1 MTVLPNTHPGR
12 MREIQVER
20 VIQQVLFPLSLSSKQ
35 PPFFTSY
42 LEANE
47 TSKFTTFKLYGY
59 YQQAENNEKVAECYV
74 CVLSSSSV
82 LFCQMGSTG
91 AWTNKLNKG
100 ES

>member
-1 MTVLPNTHPGR
+1 MMMVLPNTRQDERNPSGTTHP
-12 MREIQVER
+12 I
-20 VIQQVLFPLSLSSKQ
+20 QVLFPLSLSS
-35 PPFFTSY
+35 PPFFASY
-42 LEANE
+42 LETNE

-59 YQQAENNEKVAECYV
+59 CQQAESKKKAAECYI